1 MTSVW
6 PTGRLRRSRPDA
18 VGGAVR
24 VVRLVGLAVLVWV
37 VASEHHADGSPRV
50 PAALL
55 AVTAAGWVAW
65 LVCSR
70 LHRPQHETWLALA
83 VVAGVGGVVGGL
95 APVGITFPAV
105 SVIATSSLL
114 GVRPAL
120 AVAAIG
126 TAAVTTTVLV
136 AATPNTIIA
145 EGVLAIAA
153 AVLGGASRRQYQDR
167 VDQAEQLL
175 AERGRADAE
184 QARAAALAERNRI
197 GREIHDVLA
206 HALGA
211 LSVQLEAADAL
222 LETRGDL
229 TKARQSVQQ
238 ARQLAVEGLLE
249 TRKAVHALHDEPIAL
264 CAQLAT
270 LASATGAA
278 LTITGTERRLDADV
292 ELAIYRAAQEALSNV
307 RKHAP
312 GAPVMLCLDYGPTA
326 TVLLVENGAPQ
337 DGGVRS
343 PLTATG
349 GGFGLRGMRERI
361 ELLGGEVSAS
371 AKDAGWTVRAR
382 VPG

>member
-1 MTSVW
+1 M
-6 PTGRLRRSRPDA
+6 
-18 VGGAVR
+18 
-24 VVRLVGLAVLVWV
+24 
-37 VASEHHADGSPRV
+37 
-50 PAALL
+50 
-55 AVTAAGWVAW
+55 
-65 LVCSR
+65 
-70 LHRPQHETWLALA
+70 
-83 VVAGVGGVVGGL
+83 VGGL

-126 TAAVTTTVLV
+126 AAAVTTTVLV

-167 VDQAEQLL
+167 VDQAEQVL

-249 TRKAVHALHDEPIAL
+249 TRQAVHACVTNPSS
-264 CAQLAT
+264 
-270 LASATGAA
+270 SAPSSPHS
-278 LTITGTERRLDADV
+278 RRA
-292 ELAIYRAAQEALSNV
+292 
-307 RKHAP
+307 KAP
-312 GAPVMLCLDYGPTA
+312 Y
-326 TVLLVENGAPQ
+326 
-337 DGGVRS
+337 
-343 PLTATG
+343 
-349 GGFGLRGMRERI
+349 
-361 ELLGGEVSAS
+361 
-371 AKDAGWTVRAR
+371 
-382 VPG
+382 